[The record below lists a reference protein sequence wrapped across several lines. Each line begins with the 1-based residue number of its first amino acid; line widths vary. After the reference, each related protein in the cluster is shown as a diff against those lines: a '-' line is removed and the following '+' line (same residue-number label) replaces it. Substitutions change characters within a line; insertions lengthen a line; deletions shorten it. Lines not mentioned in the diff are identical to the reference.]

1 MVSATEFGCTPGVT
15 FRDMLIVGGKG
26 AVRILGDCGPTSAR
40 ASGWLTRPLCSIAS
54 RIAGGSV
61 GQASITR

>member
-26 AVRILGDCGPTSAR
+26 AVRILGDWAPTSAR
-40 ASGWLTRPLCSIAS
+40 ATGWLIRLP
-54 RIAGGSV
+54 
-61 GQASITR
+61 